1 MTGTIVWWNQSK
13 GYGFIATDNEQYFFH
28 ATQFHGVPVVGA
40 LVKFTLA
47 PGRPGKS
54 AQAVNVGPIAN
65 SAVFEAYRVLG
76 GAE

>member
-1 MTGTIVWWNQSK
+1 MTGAIVWWNALK
-13 GYGFIATDNEQYFFH
+13 GYGFIATDKEQYFFH
-28 ATQFHGVPVVGA
+28 ATQFHGEPKVGA

-54 AQAVNVGPIAN
+54 GQAVNVGPIAN
-65 SAVFEAYRVLG
+65 NALFEAYRVLG